1 MVTLMDT
8 FLVSR
13 SYLETLSTADLI
25 SLADEY
31 GIEIPP
37 NLNRRF
43 IIAELLEAVEDTDE
57 GSSDDLLD
65 DKHNFKYYDELPKS
79 YNETHIGALMR
90 NPVWAFVYWD
100 IRTTDLQEITQTK
113 SFLGLVLRVS
123 LFSEEQDTPS
133 DSFEV
138 SVSMDNREQYI
149 LLPAHESLFRIDL
162 IAEFSAME
170 PRVLA
175 YTKKMPI
182 PHGHPE
188 ISSTSLENKFSPILE
203 LSGLPELLR
212 THYNNHRQSFL

>member
-1 MVTLMDT
+1 MDT

-25 SLADEY
+25 VLSDEC

-43 IIAELLEAVEDTDE
+43 IIAELLEAVEENEETSNE
-57 GSSDDLLD
+57 DLLD
-65 DKHNFKYYDELPKS
+65 DRNNFKYFDELPKS
-79 YNETHIGALMR
+79 YNETHIGTIMR
-90 NPVWAFVYWD
+90 NPVWCFVYWD
-100 IRTTDLQEITQTK
+100 IRTTDIQEITQAK
-113 SFLGLVLRVS
+113 SFLGLLLRVT
-123 LFSEEQDTPS
+123 FFNEGENTIT
-133 DSFEV
+133 DSFEI
-138 SVSMDNREQYI
+138 SVSLDNREQYI
-149 LLPAHESLFRIDL
+149 LLPTHEISFRIDL
-162 IAEFSAME
+162 IAEFGNME

-182 PHGHPE
+182 PHGQPE

>member
-1 MVTLMDT
+1 MDT

-25 SLADEY
+25 NLADDY

-43 IIAELLEAVEDTDE
+43 IIAELLEAAEDTDDGDKE
-57 GSSDDLLD
+57 DLLD

-123 LFSEEQDTPS
+123 FYTGESESPK
-133 DSFEV
+133 DSFEI
-138 SVSMDNREQYI
+138 SVSLDNREQYI
-149 LLPAHESLFRIDL
+149 LLPAHEKLFRIDL
-162 IAEFSAME
+162 IAEFGAME
-170 PRVLA
+170 PRMLA

-182 PHGHPE
+182 PYGHPE
-188 ISSTSLENKFSPILE
+188 ISSTSLETKFSPILE

>member
-1 MVTLMDT
+1 MDT

-13 SYLETLSTADLI
+13 SYLETLSTSDLI
-25 SLADEY
+25 NLADEY
-31 GIEIPP
+31 GIEIPI

-43 IIAELLEAVEDTDE
+43 IIAELLEAAEDTEDNDS
-57 GSSDDLLD
+57 GDLLD
-65 DKHNFKYYDELPKS
+65 DKHNFKYYDELPKT
-79 YNETHIGALMR
+79 YNETHIGSLMR

-100 IRTTDLQEITQTK
+100 IRTTDLQEITQVK

-123 LFSEEQDTPS
+123 FFNENAETPS
-133 DSFEV
+133 DSFEI
-138 SVSMDNREQYI
+138 SVSLDNREQYI
-149 LLPAHESLFRIDL
+149 LLPAHEKVFRIDL
-162 IAEFSAME
+162 IAEFGAME

-175 YTKKMPI
+175 FTKKMPI